1 MRYFRDTLALLATCA
16 LLQSG
21 PAYAEDAS
29 TKITADPLELTI
41 HFHFR
46 DKYVY
51 TEDWPVEKKAAEW
64 TGIHV
69 KNVASLATSS
79 SRDAFNLLMAS
90 GNLPDIV
97 GGDVTGGL
105 KDDFIRYG
113 MEGAFMPL
121 DDLIKENAPN
131 LKRFFDEHPIVR
143 QAISAPDGHIYFI
156 PYVPEG
162 EFSRAWFIR
171 RDWLDKL
178 GLKVP
183 ENVDELYAVLKA
195 FREKDPNGNGKKD
208 EVPYFAR
215 EPIEAVRLINMW
227 DARVS
232 GSERYG
238 DFMIE
243 DGKVVHPWTTPT
255 YRTGISKVAQW
266 FKEGLI
272 DTEVFTRGARVREYM
287 LGNNIGG
294 MTHDWFA
301 STSNY
306 TDALKDSIPGI
317 NFAPMLPPKTVSG
330 RRFEDSRRATVQP
343 AGWAISYSN
352 QHPVETIKYFD
363 FWFSEKGR
371 ILSNWGIEG
380 ETYDMVNGKP
390 VYKQTVLHNPKP
402 VNAQM
407 WEIGA
412 GVPRG
417 YWAAY
422 ASEEQWTNK
431 MALDGIA
438 MYEKE
443 PGLLQPE
450 FTGVSMNSDERA
462 VYDKYWPSL
471 LTYMMEMQQT
481 WVLGAQDVDASWDG
495 YVARLDQLGYAKVT
509 EVMQAAYDRQY
520 GKN

>member
-1 MRYFRDTLALLATCA
+1 MKGLGKVLALLATCSMLQLGTA
-16 LLQSG
+16 LAADSSLKIVDKPLQ
-21 PAYAEDAS
+21 
-29 TKITADPLELTI
+29 LTI

-51 TEDWPVEKKAAEW
+51 TEDWPVEKQAAEW

-69 KNVASLATSS
+69 KNVASLATSN

-113 MEGAFMPL
+113 MEGAFVPL
-121 DDLIKENAPN
+121 EDLIDKYAPH
-131 LKRFFDEHPIVR
+131 LKQFFADHPIVR

-171 RDWLDKL
+171 KDWLNKL

-183 ENVDELYAVLKA
+183 ENVDELYTVLKA
-195 FREKDPNGNGKKD
+195 FRERDPNGNGKKD

-243 DGKVVHPWTTPT
+243 DGKVVHPWTTDN
-255 YRTGISKVAQW
+255 YRTGITKLAQW

-272 DTEVFTRGARVREYM
+272 DTEIFTRGSRDREYM

-306 TDALKDSIPGI
+306 TDALKDTVPGI

-352 QHPVETIKYFD
+352 KHPIETIKYFD
-363 FWFSEKGR
+363 FWFTEQGR
-371 ILSNWGIEG
+371 VLSNWGIEG
-380 ETYDMVNGKP
+380 VTYDMVDGKP
-390 VYKQTVLHNPKP
+390 VYKDSVLHNTKP
-402 VNAQM
+402 VNSQM

-431 MALDGIA
+431 MALAGIDL
-438 MYEKE
+438 YKSV
-443 PGLLQPE
+443 PNLLLPE
-450 FTGVSMNSDERA
+450 FTGVSMNADERA

-481 WVLGAQDVDASWDG
+481 WVLGAQDVDATWAG
-495 YVARLDQLGYAKVT
+495 YKARLDQLGFAKVMQ
-509 EVMQAAYDRQY
+509 VMQKAYDRQY
-520 GKN
+520 AKH

>member
-1 MRYFRDTLALLATCA
+1 MKILSIALSA
-16 LLQSG
+16 LIACTALQAVPLRAQDAG
-21 PAYAEDAS
+21 PQIV
-29 TKITADPLELTI
+29 KDPLELTI

-51 TEDWPVEKKAAEW
+51 TENWPVEKKAAEL

-69 KNVASLATSS
+69 RNVASLATSS

-90 GNLPDIV
+90 GELPDIV

-113 MEGAFMPL
+113 MEGAFLPL
-121 DDLIKENAPN
+121 DELIAENAPN
-131 LKRFFDEHPIVR
+131 LKKFFDEHPVVR

-171 RDWLDKL
+171 QDWLDKL
-178 GLKVP
+178 GLKTP
-183 ENVDELYAVLKA
+183 QNVDELHDVLVA
-195 FREKDPNGNGKKD
+195 FRDKDPNGNGKKD

-238 DFMIE
+238 DFNVV
-243 DGKVVHPWTTPT
+243 DGKIEHPWTTEN
-255 YRTGISKVAQW
+255 YRTGITNLAKW

-272 DTEVFTRGARVREYM
+272 DKEVFTRGARVREYM
-287 LGNNIGG
+287 LGNNLGG

-306 TDALKDSIPGI
+306 TDALKASVPGI
-317 NFAPMLPPKTVSG
+317 NFRPMLPPKTVSG
-330 RRFEDSRRATVQP
+330 KRFEDSRRATVQP
-343 AGWAISYSN
+343 AGWAMSYSN
-352 QHPVETIKYFD
+352 KHPVETIKYFD
-363 FWFSEKGR
+363 FWFSEQGK
-371 ILSNWGIEG
+371 ILSNWGVEG
-380 ETYDMVNGKP
+380 ETYDMINGKP
-390 VYKQTVLHNPKP
+390 VFKDSVLHNPKP

-417 YWAAY
+417 YV
-422 ASEEQWTNK
+422 ASYESETQWTNK

-438 MYEKE
+438 MYQKE
-443 PGLLQPE
+443 SLLLPE
-450 FTGVSMNSDERA
+450 FTGVSMTEQERGI
-462 VYDKYWPSL
+462 YDKYWPGL
-471 LTYMMEMQQT
+471 FTYMTEMQQT
-481 WVLGAQDVDASWDG
+481 WVLGAQDPNTGWDA
-495 YVARLDQLGYAKVT
+495 YQARLKQMNYPEVAKV
-509 EVMQAAYDRQY
+509 MQDAYDRQY
-520 GKN
+520 DKK

>member
-1 MRYFRDTLALLATCA
+1 MRYIRDTLALLATFV
-16 LLQSG
+16 LLQTG
-21 PAYAEDAS
+21 AAYAEDAA
-29 TKITADPLELTI
+29 TKITDDPLELTI

-51 TEDWPVEKKAAEW
+51 TEDWPVEKKASEW

-69 KNVASLATSS
+69 KNVASLATSN

-121 DDLIKENAPN
+121 DDLIEENAPN
-131 LKRFFDEHPIVR
+131 LKKFFDEHPIVR

-243 DGKVVHPWTTPT
+243 GGKVVHPWTTPN

-306 TDALKDSIPGI
+306 TDALKDSVPGI
-317 NFAPMLPPKTVSG
+317 DFAPMLPPKNVSG

-363 FWFSEKGR
+363 FWFSEKGPD
-371 ILSNWGIEG
+371 L
-380 ETYDMVNGKP
+380 V
-390 VYKQTVLHNPKP
+390 
-402 VNAQM
+402 
-407 WEIGA
+407 
-412 GVPRG
+412 
-417 YWAAY
+417 
-422 ASEEQWTNK
+422 
-431 MALDGIA
+431 
-438 MYEKE
+438 
-443 PGLLQPE
+443 
-450 FTGVSMNSDERA
+450 
-462 VYDKYWPSL
+462 
-471 LTYMMEMQQT
+471 
-481 WVLGAQDVDASWDG
+481 
-495 YVARLDQLGYAKVT
+495 QLGHRGR
-509 EVMQAAYDRQY
+509 DL
-520 GKN
+520 

>member
-1 MRYFRDTLALLATCA
+1 MRYIRDTLALLATCA
-16 LLQSG
+16 LLQSD
-21 PAYAEDAS
+21 PVYAEDAA
-29 TKITADPLELTI
+29 TKITDDPLELTI

-51 TEDWPVEKKAAEW
+51 TEDWPVEKTAAEW

-113 MEGAFMPL
+113 MEGAFLPL
-121 DDLIKENAPN
+121 DDLIEENAPN
-131 LKRFFDEHPIVR
+131 LKKFFDEHPIVR

-183 ENVDELYAVLKA
+183 ENVEELYTVLKA

-243 DGKVVHPWTTPT
+243 DGKVVHPWTTPN

-306 TDALKDSIPGI
+306 TDALKDSVPDI

-343 AGWAISYSN
+343 AGWSISYSN
-352 QHPVETIKYFD
+352 QHPIETIKYFD

-380 ETYDMVNGKP
+380 ETYDMVDGKP
-390 VYKQTVLHNPKP
+390 FYRKTVLHNPKP

-443 PGLLQPE
+443 PDLLQPE
-450 FTGVSMNSDERA
+450 FTGVSMNSEERA

-495 YVARLDQLGYAKVT
+495 YVARLDQLGYAKVN